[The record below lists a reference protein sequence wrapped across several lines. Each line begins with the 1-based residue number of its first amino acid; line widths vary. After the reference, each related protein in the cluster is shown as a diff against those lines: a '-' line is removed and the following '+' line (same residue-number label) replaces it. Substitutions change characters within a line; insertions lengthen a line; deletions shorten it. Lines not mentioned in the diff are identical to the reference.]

1 MAPSPTLSSPN
12 RPNALAGLV
21 DPNHTYMF
29 KSDEF
34 CLFSYWYKD
43 RAGNYW
49 RYTNAPENTSD
60 YDPLNGPPILD
71 PTQVMPATAPEFY
84 TEGGVKLNQAVPDDV
99 DMLPNDGYDAYA
111 RNACWVGAY
120 FDAKT
125 ESIRYVYADTDTKEN
140 PFLLVQQL
148 IRTTASRLKPFRTTV
163 ADLLESIDVKDR
175 VIGAAL
181 MLCDQGFFSPE
192 QVCSLVASDVVVLD
206 NSLTIAG
213 RKFVVDE
220 AVGNLIRSLSMSSQ
234 PSDPLFQ
241 TSTSMGPVA
250 LGTGVL
256 GAYFSYLKMSPNG
269 LLLWHVSNLYS
280 KLFNMYANLGLPYLD
295 LDLQTLERVRLA
307 VGSDDD
313 IEGWVLP
320 QIREFLAQ
328 AYGATTAKGLSVS
341 MQDEYGVPVL
351 RSDFRSLNGDE
362 LEFSMWLRTQP
373 MHYPDPAQAALVEQT
388 LRSTV
393 SATEG
398 DPADESAQ

>member
-1 MAPSPTLSSPN
+1 M
-12 RPNALAGLV
+12 
-21 DPNHTYMF
+21 
-29 KSDEF
+29 
-34 CLFSYWYKD
+34 
-43 RAGNYW
+43 
-49 RYTNAPENTSD
+49 
-60 YDPLNGPPILD
+60 
-71 PTQVMPATAPEFY
+71 
-84 TEGGVKLNQAVPDDV
+84 
-99 DMLPNDGYDAYA
+99 
-111 RNACWVGAY
+111 
-120 FDAKT
+120 
-125 ESIRYVYADTDTKEN
+125 
-140 PFLLVQQL
+140 QQL
-148 IRTTASRLKPFRTTV
+148 IRTTGSRLKPFRTTV
-163 ADLLESIDVKDR
+163 ADLLESIDTKDR
-175 VIGAAL
+175 VIGVAL

-192 QVCSLVASDVVVLD
+192 QVCSLVASDVVILD

-220 AVGNLIRSLSMSSQ
+220 AVGNLIRSLCMSSQ

-280 KLFNMYANLGLPYLD
+280 KLFNTYSRLGLPYLD

-328 AYGATTAKGLSVS
+328 SYSASTSKGLSVA
-341 MQDEYGVPVL
+341 MQDEFGVPVL

-373 MHYPDPAQAALVEQT
+373 MHYPNPEQAALVEQT
-388 LRSTV
+388 LRSAV
-393 SATEG
+393 PAVEG
-398 DPADESAQ
+398 EADEPAQ